1 MDNGNGGNPINPEEI
16 YEVRTAETPAE
27 AQELGFIGTVKSFPP
42 ELHFTG
48 NEQFRADVFAA
59 NTEVPAAVGGAHRD
73 TLDGAVVNSD
83 DAPKTPSG
91 GTTGPGAGQPSTADD
106 K

>member
-1 MDNGNGGNPINPEEI
+1 MDNGNGGNPVNPEEV
-16 YEVRTAETPAE
+16 YEVRTAETLAE

-48 NEQFRADVFAA
+48 NEQARADVFAT
-59 NTEVPAAVGGAHRD
+59 NTEVPAAVGGAHRA
-73 TLDGAVVNSD
+73 GFENVVVNSNS
-83 DAPKTPSG
+83 APTPSG
-91 GTTGPGAGQPSTADD
+91 GTSGPGADTDDD